1 MTVNDLKPG
10 ERGRI
15 LAIGGTGALRQRL
28 LDMGFTPNTPLL
40 VRKIAPLG
48 DPVELILRG
57 YALTLRRS
65 EAAQIT
71 VVREEGAL

>member
-10 ERGRI
+10 ECGRI

-28 LDMGFTPNTPLL
+28 LDMGFTPNTSLL

-48 DPVELILRG
+48 DPVELFLRG

>member
-48 DPVELILRG
+48 DPVELFLRG

-71 VVREEGAL
+71 VVREEEAL

>member
-48 DPVELILRG
+48 DPVELFLRG

>member
-1 MTVNDLKPG
+1 
-10 ERGRI
+10 
-15 LAIGGTGALRQRL
+15 
-28 LDMGFTPNTPLL
+28 MGFTPNTPLL
-40 VRKIAPLG
+40 VQKIAPLG
-48 DPVELILRG
+48 DPVELFLRG

>member
-40 VRKIAPLG
+40 VQKIAPLG
-48 DPVELILRG
+48 DPVELFLRG

-71 VVREEGAL
+71 VVREEEAL

>member
-15 LAIGGTGALRQRL
+15 LAIGGAGALRQRL

-40 VRKIAPLG
+40 VQKIAPLG
-48 DPVELILRG
+48 DPVELFLRG

-71 VVREEGAL
+71 VVREDGAL

>member
-40 VRKIAPLG
+40 VQKIAPLG
-48 DPVELILRG
+48 DPVELFLRG

>member
-15 LAIGGTGALRQRL
+15 LAIGGTGALRQRH

-40 VRKIAPLG
+40 VQKIAPLG
-48 DPVELILRG
+48 DPVELFLRG

>member
-48 DPVELILRG
+48 DPVELFLRG

-71 VVREEGAL
+71 VVREEGVL

>member
-48 DPVELILRG
+48 DPVELFLRG

-65 EAAQIT
+65 VAAQIT

>member
-40 VRKIAPLG
+40 VQKIAPLG
-48 DPVELILRG
+48 DPVELFLRG
-57 YALTLRRS
+57 YAPTLRRS